1 MSYYFST
8 TLPVSLGEAIPRV
21 EAALQQEGFGVIS
34 RIDIQNALKT
44 KINVDFRPY
53 IILGACNPALAYEAL
68 KIEDKVGTMLPCNVI
83 LQDLG
88 GRTEVAAIDPV
99 ASMQAID
106 NPQLQTAA
114 QQVQHKLRRVIQSLE
129 S

>member
-21 EAALQQEGFGVIS
+21 EAALQQEGIGVIS
-34 RIDIQNALKT
+34 RIDSQNALKT

-88 GRTEVAAIDPV
+88 GRSEVAAIDPV
-99 ASMQAID
+99 ASMKAID